1 MTKTA
6 YSANTIIEYSKAG
19 DQMNDNVNNRQAFVN
34 VSLPN
39 QENNE
44 RHDKG
49 VSTVLN
55 SRTMTIEDTTVRLS
69 FNDSGDLN
77 TRLAN
82 AFQTMLS
89 S

>member
-19 DQMNDNVNNRQAFVN
+19 DQMKCNVNNREAVINAPFLQ
-34 VSLPN
+34 

-44 RHDKG
+44 RHDKN
-49 VSTVLN
+49 VSTVSD
-55 SRTMTIEDTTVRLS
+55 SRTIAIGDTTVRLS

-77 TRLAN
+77 TLLAN
-82 AFQTMLS
+82 AFQTMLDS
-89 S
+89 

>member
-1 MTKTA
+1 MKC
-6 YSANTIIEYSKAG
+6 NL
-19 DQMNDNVNNRQAFVN
+19 NNREAVINAPFLQ
-34 VSLPN
+34 

-44 RHDKG
+44 CHDKD

-55 SRTMTIEDTTVRLS
+55 SRTMSVGDTTVRLS

-82 AFQTMLS
+82 AFQTMLNS
-89 S
+89 

>member
-19 DQMNDNVNNRQAFVN
+19 DQMKCNVNNRQAFVN

-44 RHDKG
+44 RHDKS

-55 SRTMTIEDTTVRLS
+55 FRTMTIEDTTVRLS

-82 AFQTMLS
+82 AFQTMLGS
-89 S
+89 